1 MRTDLVC
8 GSLTALICMATPA
21 AAGLLPVH
29 VGKTNDGSNYRYTYS
44 VLLESD
50 TVLQTGDYFTIYD
63 FAGFV
68 AGSNSQPSDFVF
80 QSLYTGPTPSRVT
93 PGDDPDLP
101 NLTWRYT
108 GAEAVG
114 QLDLGDFSAT
124 SWYHM
129 TADDDF
135 TGQTHRDV
143 DGHLNSNI
151 TDTNVPVPV
160 EFCHVPEPSS
170 LLLLGLALPVA
181 LGWRGLRRRGF
192 LPLPF

>member
-1 MRTDLVC
+1 MRSYF
-8 GSLTALICMATPA
+8 GWASLAVLLCWTGPA

-29 VGKTNDGSNYRYTYS
+29 VGKTNDGADFRYTYS

-50 TVLQTGDYFTIYD
+50 TVLKTGDYFTIYD

-68 AGSNSQPSDFVF
+68 EGSNAQPSAFAF
-80 QSLYTGPTPSRVT
+80 QSLYTGPTPSQVL
-93 PGDDPDLP
+93 PGDDPNLP

-108 GAEAVG
+108 GADTLAG
-114 QLDLGDFSAT
+114 QLDLGDFSAE
-124 SWYHM
+124 SIYGM

-135 TGQTHRDV
+135 TGLTHRKV

-160 EFCHVPEPSS
+160 EYCHVPEPSS
-170 LLLLGLALPVA
+170 LLLLGLAVPAVL
-181 LGWRGLRRRGF
+181 WLRRRSV
-192 LPLPF
+192 

>member
-1 MRTDLVC
+1 MRSYFGW
-8 GSLTALICMATPA
+8 GSLAVLLCWTGPA

-29 VGKTNDGSNYRYTYS
+29 VGKTNDAADYRYTYS

-50 TVLQTGDYFTIYD
+50 TVLKAGDYFTIYD

-68 AGSNSQPSDFVF
+68 EGSNAQPSDFAF
-80 QSLYTGPTPSRVT
+80 QSQYTGPTPSQVL

-108 GAEAVG
+108 GADTLAG
-114 QLDLGDFSAT
+114 QLDLGDFSAV
-124 SWYHM
+124 SEFGM

-135 TGQTHRDV
+135 TGLTHRKV

-160 EFCHVPEPSS
+160 EYCHVPEPSS
-170 LLLLGLALPVA
+170 LLLLGLAVPAA
-181 LGWRGLRRRGF
+181 LWLRRRAV
-192 LPLPF
+192 

>member
-1 MRTDLVC
+1 MRSYLGW
-8 GSLTALICMATPA
+8 GSFAALFCWTGPA

-29 VGKTNDGSNYRYTYS
+29 VGKTNDGADFRYTYS

-50 TVLQTGDYFTIYD
+50 TVLKTGDYFTIYD

-68 AGSNSQPSDFVF
+68 EGSNAQPSAFAF
-80 QSLYTGPTPSRVT
+80 QSLYTGPTPSQVL
-93 PGDDPDLP
+93 PGDDPNLP

-108 GAEAVG
+108 GPDTLAG
-114 QLDLGDFSAT
+114 QLDLGDFSAE
-124 SWYHM
+124 SIYGM

-135 TGQTHRDV
+135 TGLTHRKV

-160 EFCHVPEPSS
+160 NHCHVPEPSS
-170 LLLLGLALPVA
+170 LLLLGLAACGLA
-181 LGWRGLRRRGF
+181 LRRKRQ
-192 LPLPF
+192 